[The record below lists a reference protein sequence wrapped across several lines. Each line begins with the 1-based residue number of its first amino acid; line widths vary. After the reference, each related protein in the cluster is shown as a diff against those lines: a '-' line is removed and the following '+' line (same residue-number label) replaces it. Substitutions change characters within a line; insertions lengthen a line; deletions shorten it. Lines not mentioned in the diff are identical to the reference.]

1 MYNEE
6 LLNKIIDKFGI
17 ERAKEFCEI
26 AGTLYDIKYNAC
38 KTENCL
44 TEYDFE
50 RDWWSNAFNKLNL
63 DIKL

>member
-38 KTENCL
+38 KT
-44 TEYDFE
+44 
-50 RDWWSNAFNKLNL
+50 
-63 DIKL
+63 